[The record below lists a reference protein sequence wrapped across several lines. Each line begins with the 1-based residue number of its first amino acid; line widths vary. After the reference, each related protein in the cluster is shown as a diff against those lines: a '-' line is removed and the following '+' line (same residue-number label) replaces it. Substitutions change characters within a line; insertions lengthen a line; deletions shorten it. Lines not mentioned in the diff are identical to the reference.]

1 MENIAVVDIIKKFV
15 IFICLSISLV
25 ILLIIFSILFGP
37 YSPLIMSIDD
47 YFVMII
53 VLMLVAVIAK
63 YIGEIAIVVLKSK
76 RE

>member
-1 MENIAVVDIIKKFV
+1 MESFVKIDILKKFV

-25 ILLIIFSILFGP
+25 LLLIIFSILFGP

-47 YFVMII
+47 YFVMIL

-63 YIGEIAIVVLKSK
+63 YLGEIAIVVLKSK

>member
-1 MENIAVVDIIKKFV
+1 MESFVKVDILKKFV

-63 YIGEIAIVVLKSK
+63 YLGEIAIVVLKSK